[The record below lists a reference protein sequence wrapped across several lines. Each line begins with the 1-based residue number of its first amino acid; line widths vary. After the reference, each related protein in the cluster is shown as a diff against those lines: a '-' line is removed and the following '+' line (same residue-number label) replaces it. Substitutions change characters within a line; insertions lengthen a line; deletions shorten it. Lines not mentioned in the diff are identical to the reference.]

1 VWARQNHEK
10 QLETEMDNLGFQL
23 LLVFL
28 IVAPFLA
35 TLGTVSPTNS
45 WLDFV
50 TMTTD
55 TNVKILVF
63 TTCFSAFCHR
73 PAGAIGS
80 ASDSKSEG

>member
-35 TLGTVSPTNS
+35 TLGTLTVG
-45 WLDFV
+45 LDFV

-55 TNVKILVF
+55 TNVKILVYI
-63 TTCFSAFCHR
+63 TCFSAIFYR